1 MPGRRSKI
9 TTIPGVRS
17 DSIGERDNGKSFVLK
32 EMDAYRGQD
41 WALRALLALAA
52 SGVHVPPQALSSGWG
67 ALAGYAFDALL
78 GVRYTD
84 IAPLL
89 EEMIGQA
96 RFTAQPENENF
107 PTLAIKPGENCQV
120 EEIKT
125 FLILHREL
133 FELHT
138 GFTVPVPSP
147 TTAQKPSS
155 EVVRAG

>member
-1 MPGRRSKI
+1 MSRRVKI
-9 TTIPGVRS
+9 HTIPGVYA
-17 DSIGERDNGKSFVLK
+17 DAIGERDNGKSFILT

-52 SGVHVPPQALSSGWG
+52 SGVHIPPEALKSGWG

-78 GVRYTD
+78 GARYAD
-84 IAPLL
+84 VSPLL
-89 EEMIGQA
+89 EEMLQQA
-96 RFTAQPENENF
+96 VYSAQPNNPKF
-107 PTLAIKPGENCQV
+107 PTIAIKAGPDCQV

-138 GFTVPVPSP
+138 GFTVPALIQ
-147 TTAQKPSS
+147 TMGLKPST
-155 EVVRAG
+155 EVVLAG